1 MAAQIMIFAGQGIS
15 VDYWWIFWLLF
26 FHNLKHEEVDFVF
39 IKSVQTK

>member
-26 FHNLKHEEVDFVF
+26 YQKFCQEIEQNK
-39 IKSVQTK
+39 T